1 MDMKKY
7 MVVLLMAFLFASCKE
22 EVIKKPENLIEK
34 EKMMDII
41 YDLSLLQA
49 IRGADQKVL
58 DSNKINPNTYIYKKY
73 KIDSLQFAKSDQYYA
88 AEDIKHYKKM
98 YEKVIERLKKNKIL
112 ADTLAKK
119 QMKEVKTISVDKK
132 IKGNTKELKIK

>member
-1 MDMKKY
+1 MKKY
-7 MVVLLMAFLFASCKE
+7 IVLFLTVLFFASCKE
-22 EVIKKPENLIEK
+22 EVVEKPDNLIEK

-49 IRGADQKVL
+49 IRGTDQKVL

-73 KIDSLQFAKSDQYYA
+73 KIDSLQFAKSNQYYA
-88 AEDIKHYKKM
+88 AENIKHYRKM
-98 YEKVIERLKKNKIL
+98 YEKVTERIKKSKEI

-119 QMKEVKTISVDKK
+119 EIKEIKTLPVDKT
-132 IKGNTKELKIK
+132 IKGNPKELKIK